1 MKHADGSLTDAQFRA
16 ELERCIYCEE
26 KPCQEA
32 CPADCSPAD
41 FIMAARVGEKSD
53 LRRSAAM
60 IMSANPL
67 GWVCGVV
74 CPDYFCMKACSRR
87 TFDRAIEIPAVQA
100 TVVQKANEVGM
111 AKFKCAKPN
120 GKIVGII
127 GAGPAGFGAASVLA
141 QRGYQVTVYEQQ
153 RRLGGAMN
161 LIPDFRLNKR
171 VVRADIEFLKSLGDV
186 EFKTGVSATVAA
198 GILPAVEPGFQ
209 PGGKSVARS
218 PRVKLLCVRPR
229 SKTPAATTFDAV
241 IVCAGLSEPIKL
253 NIPGEELAL
262 SWEAFLENQKKLKL
276 KGRIV
281 AVLGGGAVAA
291 DCATTARRLG
301 AASVELVY
309 RRRQQ
314 DMPLT
319 QYERDLLLE
328 HGVEITSCSKP
339 LAIVHEGKRV
349 TGLRIARMTLPA
361 GKESRPENFVVSKK
375 ESPIFREFDLVISA
389 IGSKPKLPVTT
400 TKGVF
405 YAGDMVLGAGTVV
418 ESVASG
424 KNAALEAD
432 AFIHGEA
439 RPKFKNRAK
448 SYAVLAGT
456 PFCPVPLDADFFG
469 RRILSPFLISAAP
482 HTDGYAQ
489 MRKAYERGWSGGVMK
504 TAFDNVP
511 IHIPAGYMFALTR
524 STYGNCDNVSGHPL
538 GRVCREVGQ
547 LVKEFPD
554 RLTLASTGGPV
565 SGRDAEDKAV
575 WQSNTR
581 KLQNAGAMG
590 VEYSLSCPQGGDG
603 THGDV
608 VSQNA
613 ELTAKIIDWVME
625 ASTDDNPKL
634 FKLTAAVTAI
644 QPIIKAIQEVF
655 ARHPNKKAGVTLA
668 NSFPSLAFRASAKPL
683 ISTGLQPGESERDDL
698 RAAVAASAQRE
709 KPLKR
714 LASSAPHS
722 TGLKPGAN
730 ESLELQRRWEE
741 GVVIGMSGE
750 GVLPISNLTLAK
762 VASTGITVSGNGGAM
777 TYKDAANFL
786 ALGAHTV
793 QFCTAVMKYGLG
805 YVDELHSGLS
815 YLMEERGFRSV
826 KELIGSALPNPITD
840 FGSLSPTKK
849 LPQVVAALCE
859 HCGNCER
866 CPYQAIV
873 LNGRGVPVF
882 DPSHCVGCSLCAQKC
897 FAGAIS
903 MRERT
908 KAELVALN
916 ET

>member
-1 MKHADGSLTDAQFRA
+1 
-16 ELERCIYCEE
+16 
-26 KPCQEA
+26 
-32 CPADCSPAD
+32 
-41 FIMAARVGEKSD
+41 
-53 LRRSAAM
+53 
-60 IMSANPL
+60 
-67 GWVCGVV
+67 
-74 CPDYFCMKACSRR
+74 
-87 TFDRAIEIPAVQA
+87 
-100 TVVQKANEVGM
+100 
-111 AKFKCAKPN
+111 
-120 GKIVGII
+120 
-127 GAGPAGFGAASVLA
+127 
-141 QRGYQVTVYEQQ
+141 
-153 RRLGGAMN
+153 
-161 LIPDFRLNKR
+161 RLNKR
-171 VVRADIEFLKSLGDV
+171 VVRADIAFLKSLGDV
-186 EFKTGVSATVAA
+186 KFKHGCVVTNPDELLATHN
-198 GILPAVEPGFQ
+198 
-209 PGGKSVARS
+209 
-218 PRVKLLCVRPR
+218 
-229 SKTPAATTFDAV
+229 AV
-241 IVCAGLSEPIKL
+241 IACAGLSEPIKL

-262 SWEAFLENQKKLKL
+262 SWQAFLESQKQLKL
-276 KGRIV
+276 KGKKV

-291 DCATTARRLG
+291 DCATTAKRLG

-319 QYERDLLLE
+319 QFERDMLLE

-339 LAIVHEGKRV
+339 LAIVHRSRRV
-349 TGLRIARMTLPA
+349 TGLRLARMMLPP
-361 GKESRPENFVVSKK
+361 GKAPRPENFVVSKK
-375 ESPIFREFDLVISA
+375 ASPVFREFELVISA
-389 IGSKPKLPVTT
+389 IGSKPKLPVTKA
-400 TKGVF
+400 KGIF
-405 YAGDMVLGAGTVV
+405 YAGDMVLGAATVV

-432 AFIHGEA
+432 AFIRGEA
-439 RPKFKNRAK
+439 KPKIKNRAK
-448 SYAVLAGT
+448 SYATLAGM
-456 PFCPVPLDADFFG
+456 PVCPVPLDGDFFG
-469 RRILSPFLISAAP
+469 RKILSPFLLSAAP
-482 HTDGYAQ
+482 HSDGYAQ

-538 GRVCREVGQ
+538 DRVCREVER

-565 SGRDAEDKAV
+565 TGRDDEDKRI

-608 VSQNA
+608 VSQSA
-613 ELTAKIIDWVME
+613 ELTAKVIDWVME
-625 ASTDDNPKL
+625 ASDDDHPKL

-644 QPIIKAIQEVF
+644 IPIIKAIQEVF
-655 ARHPNKKAGVTLA
+655 AKYPNKKAGVTLA
-668 NSFPSLAFRASAKPL
+668 NSFPALAFRK
-683 ISTGLQPGESERDDL
+683 
-698 RAAVAASAQRE
+698 AA
-709 KPLKR
+709 
-714 LASSAPHS
+714 
-722 TGLKPGAN
+722 N
-730 ESLELQRRWEE
+730 RRWEE

-762 VASTGITVSGNGGAM
+762 VSSTGIIVSGNGGAM

-786 ALGAHTV
+786 ALGAQTV

-840 FGSLSPTKK
+840 FGALSPTKK
-849 LPQVVAALCE
+849 LPQVVAALCQ
-859 HCGNCER
+859 HCGNCTR
-866 CPYQAIV
+866 CPYQAIE
-873 LNGRGVPVF
+873 LNGRGVPMF

-903 MRERT
+903 MRDRT
-908 KAELVALN
+908 PRELAALK
-916 ET
+916 EG

>member
-1 MKHADGSLTDAQFRA
+1 MKKADGSLTDAQFRA
-16 ELERCIYCEE
+16 ELERCVYCEE
-26 KPCQEA
+26 KPCREA
-32 CPADCSPAD
+32 CPAHCSPAD

-60 IMSANPL
+60 IMGSNPL

-87 TFDRAIEIPAVQA
+87 TFDRPIEIPAVQA
-100 TVVQKANEVGM
+100 TVIKKANEVGM
-111 AKFKCAKPN
+111 AKFQRAPSN
-120 GKIVGII
+120 GKTVGII
-127 GAGPAGFGAASVLA
+127 GAGPAGLGAVSVLA
-141 QRGYQVTVYEQQ
+141 QRGYKVTIYEQQ
-153 RRLGGAMN
+153 RRVGGAMN
-161 LIPDFRLNKR
+161 LIPDFRLNKQ
-171 VVRADIEFLKSLGDV
+171 VVRADIAFLKSLGAV
-186 EFKTGVSATVAA
+186 EFKLGVSVTVGEPALGA
-198 GILPAVEPGFQ
+198 PASRRRVAVYRTEKLASGTLALP
-209 PGGKSVARS
+209 GKAQ
-218 PRVKLLCVRPR
+218 
-229 SKTPAATTFDAV
+229 TPFEEFDAV
-241 IVCAGLSEPIKL
+241 VVCAGLSEPIKL

-262 SWEAFLENQKKLKL
+262 SWQAFLENQKKLKL
-276 KGRIV
+276 KGKKV

-291 DCATTARRLG
+291 DCATTAKRLG
-301 AASVELVY
+301 AASVELIY

-314 DMPLT
+314 DMPLM
-319 QYERDLLLE
+319 QYERDMLLE
-328 HGVEITSCSKP
+328 HGVEIATCSKP
-339 LAIVHEGKRV
+339 LAIVHQGKRV
-349 TGLRIARMTLPA
+349 TGLRIARMMLPPSKA
-361 GKESRPENFVVSKK
+361 SRPENFVVSKK
-375 ESPIFREFDLVISA
+375 ESPVFREFDLVISA
-389 IGSKPKLPVTT
+389 IGSRPKLPVTKA
-400 TKGVF
+400 KGVF

-432 AFIHGEA
+432 AFIRGAAQPE
-439 RPKFKNRAK
+439 FKNRAK
-448 SYAVLAGT
+448 SRVILAGV
-456 PFCPVPLDADFFG
+456 PLRPVPLDADFFG
-469 RRILSPFLISAAP
+469 RKILSPFLLSAAP
-482 HTDGYAQ
+482 HSDGYEQ

-538 GRVCREVGQ
+538 DRVCREVEQ

-565 SGRDAEDKAV
+565 TGRDEEDKAV

-625 ASTDDNPKL
+625 ASDDDNPKL

-655 ARHPNKKAGVTLA
+655 ARYPNKKAGVTLA
-668 NSFPSLAFRASAKPL
+668 NSFPSLAFRK
-683 ISTGLQPGESERDDL
+683 
-698 RAAVAASAQRE
+698 AA
-709 KPLKR
+709 
-714 LASSAPHS
+714 
-722 TGLKPGAN
+722 N
-730 ESLELQRRWEE
+730 RRWEE

-762 VASTGITVSGNGGAM
+762 VSSTGIAVSGNGGAM

-786 ALGAHTV
+786 ALGAQTV

-840 FGSLSPTKK
+840 FGALSPTKQ
-849 LPQVVAALCE
+849 LPQVVAALCQ
-859 HCGNCER
+859 HCGNCTR
-866 CPYQAIV
+866 CPYQAIA
-873 LNGRGVPVF
+873 LNGRGVPIF

-903 MRERT
+903 MRDRT
-908 KAELVALN
+908 PQELAALK
-916 ET
+916 ES

>member
-1 MKHADGSLTDAQFRA
+1 MKTADGSLTDAQFRA

-32 CPADCSPAD
+32 CPAHCSPAD
-41 FIMAARVGEKSD
+41 FIMAARVGGKSD

-60 IMSANPL
+60 IMGANPL

-74 CPDYFCMKACSRR
+74 CPDCFCMKACSRR
-87 TFDRAIEIPAVQA
+87 TFDRPIEIPAVQA
-100 TVVQKANEVGM
+100 TVVKKANEAGM
-111 AKFKCAKPN
+111 AKFRRAGSN
-120 GKIVGII
+120 GKSVGVI
-127 GAGPAGFGAASVLA
+127 GAGPAGLGAASVLA
-141 QRGYQVTVYEQQ
+141 QRGYKVTVYEKHK
-153 RRLGGAMN
+153 RSGGAMN
-161 LIPDFRLNKR
+161 LIPDFRLNKQ
-171 VVRADIEFLKSLGDV
+171 VVRADIAFLKSLGDV
-186 EFKTGVSATVAA
+186 EIEHGKAVASA
-198 GILPAVEPGFQ
+198 EE
-209 PGGKSVARS
+209 
-218 PRVKLLCVRPR
+218 LL
-229 SKTPAATTFDAV
+229 AEHDAV
-241 IVCAGLSEPIKL
+241 VVCAGLTEPIKL

-262 SWEAFLENQKKLKL
+262 SWQAFLENQKMLELRGK
-276 KGRIV
+276 RI

-291 DCATTARRLG
+291 DCATTAKRLG
-301 AASVELVY
+301 AAAVELIY

-319 QYERDLLLE
+319 QYERGLLLE
-328 HGVEITSCSKP
+328 HGVEIATCSKP
-339 LAIVHEGKRV
+339 LAVVHQGQRV
-349 TGLRIARMTLPA
+349 TGLRIARMLLPA
-361 GKESRPENFVVSKK
+361 GKESRPGNFVVSKK

-389 IGSKPKLPVTT
+389 VGGKPKLPVRRTR
-400 TKGVF
+400 GIF
-405 YAGDMVLGAGTVV
+405 YAGDMVLGAATVV

-424 KNAALEAD
+424 KNAAAEVD
-432 AFIHGEA
+432 AFLRGYRSADSLVREFPLRSRNA
-439 RPKFKNRAK
+439 RTKLSALQTHAK
-448 SYAVLAGT
+448 SRVTLSGT
-456 PFCPVPLDADFFG
+456 PLCPVPLDADFFG
-469 RRILSPFLISAAP
+469 RKILSPFLLSAAP
-482 HTDGYAQ
+482 HSDGYEQ
-489 MRKAYERGWSGGVMK
+489 MRKAYECGWSGGVMK

-538 GRVCREVGQ
+538 DRVCREVAK

-565 SGRDAEDKAV
+565 TGNDEADKAV

-581 KLQNAGAMG
+581 KLQNAGATG

-613 ELTAKIIDWVME
+613 ELTAKIVDWVME
-625 ASTDDNPKL
+625 ASDDDNPKL

-644 QPIIKAIQEVF
+644 QPIIEAIQGVF

-668 NSFPSLAFRASAKPL
+668 NSFPSLAFRKVK
-683 ISTGLQPGESERDDL
+683 G
-698 RAAVAASAQRE
+698 
-709 KPLKR
+709 
-714 LASSAPHS
+714 
-722 TGLKPGAN
+722 
-730 ESLELQRRWEE
+730 RRWEE

-762 VASTGITVSGNGGAM
+762 VSSTGIAVSGNGGAM

-786 ALGAHTV
+786 ALGAQTV

-840 FGSLSPTKK
+840 FGALSPTKK
-849 LPQVVAALCE
+849 LPQVVAALCQ
-859 HCGNCER
+859 HCGNCVR
-866 CPYQAIV
+866 CPYQAIK
-873 LNGRGVPVF
+873 LNSRGVPVF
-882 DPSHCVGCSLCAQKC
+882 DPGRCIGCSLCAQKC

-903 MRERT
+903 MRDR
-908 KAELVALN
+908 APRELAALD
-916 ET
+916 EG

>member
-1 MKHADGSLTDAQFRA
+1 MKIVNGFLTGAQFQA
-16 ELERCIYCEE
+16 ELDRCLYCEE

-32 CPADCSPAD
+32 CPAHCSPAD
-41 FIMAARVGEKSD
+41 FIMAARVGAKSD
-53 LRRSAAM
+53 FRRSAAM
-60 IMSANPL
+60 IMGSNPL
-67 GWVCGVV
+67 GGVCGVV

-87 TFDRAIEIPAVQA
+87 TFDTPIQIPAVQA
-100 TVVQKANEVGM
+100 TIIEKAKSFGLAHFSNAPLDE
-111 AKFKCAKPN
+111 K
-120 GKIVGII
+120 KIAII
-127 GAGPAGFGAASVLA
+127 GAGPAGVGAAGVLA
-141 QRGYQVTVYEQQ
+141 QHGYQVTIFE
-153 RRLGGAMN
+153 RSRKAGGMVN
-161 LIPDFRLNKR
+161 LIPDFRLNKK
-171 VVRADIEFLKSLGDV
+171 VVRTDIDFIRKLGAIEFKFGAGITEPKSL
-186 EFKTGVSATVAA
+186 
-198 GILPAVEPGFQ
+198 LNN
-209 PGGKSVARS
+209 
-218 PRVKLLCVRPR
+218 
-229 SKTPAATTFDAV
+229 FDAIV
-241 IVCAGLSEPIKL
+241 VCAGLAEPIRL
-253 NIPGEELAL
+253 NISGEELAL
-262 SWEAFLENQKKLKL
+262 SWQAFLENQKELKL
-276 KGRIV
+276 KGKKV

-291 DCATTARRLG
+291 DCATTAKRLG

-319 QYERDLLLE
+319 QYDRDMLLE

-339 LAIVHEGKRV
+339 LAIVHQGKRV
-349 TGLRIARMTLPA
+349 TGLRIARMTLPP
-361 GKESRPENFVVSKK
+361 GKASRPENFVISKK
-375 ESPIFREFDLVISA
+375 ESPVFREFDLVISA
-389 IGSKPKLPVTT
+389 IGSKPQLPVTKC
-400 TKGVF
+400 KGIF

-432 AFIHGEA
+432 AFIRGKA
-439 RPKFKNRAK
+439 RPKFKNHAK
-448 SYAVLAGT
+448 SRVILAGV
-456 PFCPVPLDADFFG
+456 PLRPVPLAAEFFG
-469 RRILSPFLISAAP
+469 RKILSPFLLSAAP
-482 HTDGYAQ
+482 HSDGYGQ

-538 GRVCREVGQ
+538 DRVCREVAR

-565 SGRDAEDKAV
+565 TGHDESDKAV

-590 VEYSLSCPQGGDG
+590 VEYSLSCPHGGDG
-603 THGDV
+603 TAGDV

-613 ELTAKIIDWVME
+613 ALTAKIIDWVME
-625 ASTDDNPKL
+625 ASADDNPKL

-655 ARHPNKKAGVTLA
+655 LRYPNKKAGVTLA
-668 NSFPSLAFRASAKPL
+668 NSFPSLAFRK
-683 ISTGLQPGESERDDL
+683 
-698 RAAVAASAQRE
+698 AA
-709 KPLKR
+709 
-714 LASSAPHS
+714 
-722 TGLKPGAN
+722 G
-730 ESLELQRRWEE
+730 RRWEE

-762 VASTGITVSGNGGAM
+762 VSSTGITVSGNGGAM
-777 TYKDAANFL
+777 SYKDAANFL
-786 ALGAHTV
+786 ALGAQTV

-826 KELIGSALPNPITD
+826 KELIGSALPDPITD
-840 FGSLSPTKK
+840 FGALSPTKK
-849 LPQVVAALCE
+849 LPQVVAALCQ
-859 HCGNCER
+859 HCGNCTR

-873 LNGRGVPVF
+873 LNSRGVPTF

-903 MRERT
+903 MRDRT
-908 KAELVALN
+908 PQELAALN
-916 ET
+916 EG